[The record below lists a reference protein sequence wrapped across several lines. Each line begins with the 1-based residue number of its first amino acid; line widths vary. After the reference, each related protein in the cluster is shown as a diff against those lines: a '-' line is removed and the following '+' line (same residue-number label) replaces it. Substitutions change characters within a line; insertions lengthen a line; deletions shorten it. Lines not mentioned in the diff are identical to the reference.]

1 MKRMYVMIPV
11 RKETKDL
18 VEAYKK
24 SIGAKS
30 YDEAL
35 SRSMAQHQPTALEVI
50 SSFAEHFPEGLGPF
64 VRDKSERNFDRYLR
78 DTRTG

>member
-11 RKETKDL
+11 RKETKDR
-18 VEAYKK
+18 VDAYKK
-24 SIGAKS
+24 AIGAKS

-35 SRSMAQHQPTALEVI
+35 SRSMAQHQPTALEVLT
-50 SSFAEHFPEGLGPF
+50 SLAEVFPEGLGPF

-78 DTRTG
+78 DSSKD